1 MYPCRSEPAR
11 EKRKDNALPQIARV
25 FVDVHRE
32 QARSYKGP
40 RCQSG
45 HETKTRVKRQNAVA
59 LTHTIF
65 KE

>member
-1 MYPCRSEPAR
+1 MSPCRSELAR
-11 EKRKDNALPQIARV
+11 EKRKVNAFTQTVRV

-32 QARSYKGP
+32 QACSYKGP
-40 RCQSG
+40 RCQLG
-45 HETKTRVKRQNAVA
+45 HETRKRVKRQNAVA